1 MYTYQRRLYL
11 RDTDATGRLF
21 FSKQFEIALEAFEEF
36 LASKEFSLREMVDQ
50 KKIAFPIRHAKGDFL
65 SPLLLGDQLEV
76 KLTLT
81 SIGSSSF
88 TCTSMFFRKGVP
100 VGSVELVHVAIDP
113 QKGIK
118 IELPKALIELL
129 KV

>member
-65 SPLLLGDQLEV
+65 SPLLLEFL
-76 KLTLT
+76 LLRTLGLGASFDT
-81 SIGSSSF
+81 FGLCLMLFLPFLFDLVSSPTVSF
-88 TCTSMFFRKGVP
+88 
-100 VGSVELVHVAIDP
+100 
-113 QKGIK
+113 
-118 IELPKALIELL
+118 
-129 KV
+129 